1 MMSDNMTDIRLES
14 LLQPRETIDHNG
26 IHIAKGIAD
35 RTVWDVHA
43 EDNPTFAVIS
53 AANETEA
60 KEKSRPQIED
70 IKRYVKST
78 DVVLD
83 LGTGYGRVAQYL
95 LPQQSLAGYVGLD
108 SSLEMLTLFKQRY
121 VRSDSEQQTPVLFVQ
136 SDIHTIPLET
146 ASVDVILVCAVFLHN
161 HKDIVAKSM
170 AEVKRVLKPGGTL
183 LVYSSF
189 PRKATL
195 MGVQGITYQAILNLM
210 GTPYKNGP
218 VRYYSQKEVTTLLA
232 GFEQV
237 TFVPFGFAILPKTL
251 IFLPGPLEKLYRL
264 GIANPVNNFL
274 EKLCSPTIKA
284 YCAMFYDIVAKR

>member
-1 MMSDNMTDIRLES
+1 MTDTRLES
-14 LLQPRETIDHNG
+14 LLQPRETIEQNG

-35 RTVWDVHA
+35 RTVWDAHA
-43 EDNPTFAVIS
+43 EENPTYAVIS
-53 AANETEA
+53 AADEADA

-78 DVVLD
+78 DIVLD

-95 LPQQSLAGYVGLD
+95 LPERSLAGYVGID

-121 VRSDSEQQTPVLFVQ
+121 VRSDEEQKTPVLFIQ
-136 SDIHTIPLET
+136 SDIHTIPLTT

-189 PRKATL
+189 PRKATA
-195 MGVQGITYQAILNLM
+195 MGTQGVIYQAILNLL

-218 VRYYSQKEVTTLLA
+218 VRYYCRKEVMKLLS
-232 GFEQV
+232 GFSEITV
-237 TFVPFGFAILPKTL
+237 VPYGFAVLPKTL
-251 IFLPGPLEKLYRL
+251 IFLPKPLEKLYRK
-264 GIANPVNNFL
+264 GIANPVNEFL
-274 EKLCSPTIKA
+274 FKVFPQSWRA
-284 YCAMFYDIVAKR
+284 SFAMFYDIVAKR